1 MHKPEAKL
9 SRVML
14 FAPIALV
21 LCCFGPVIFL
31 LITTG
36 AIVSYLE
43 NNKIS
48 LIVSGLL
55 IASLIFLSVKYRHK
69 NKSSC

>member
-1 MHKPEAKL
+1 MQKSDEKL

-36 AIVSYLE
+36 AIVSYFE

-55 IASLIFLSVKYRHK
+55 IALLIYSLVKYRHK
-69 NKSSC
+69 NKTC